1 MWKRKGKGK
10 DKEEKENVTQR
21 TKKVRIFPTCEQ
33 EEVLWVL
40 SERCRLIYNFGLAE
54 RKEAFKNGKNKN
66 ISYIDQQNDL
76 PETKKKYPEYRWVY
90 SKVLQGVLQKLD
102 ADYRSFF
109 TLRKNGDRNAEPP
122 GFKGKKHFTTMDFN
136 QSGFKILEKD
146 GKIKLSHSYNDVPLE
161 FGLLVCQKSLILAVI
176 QVITKRR

>member
-10 DKEEKENVTQR
+10 DKEEKENITQR
-21 TKKVRIFPTCEQ
+21 TKKVRIFPTGEQ
-33 EEVLWVL
+33 EEVLWML

-54 RKEAFKNGKNKN
+54 RKSAFKNGKN

-90 SKVLQGVLQKLD
+90 SKVLQVILQKLD

-109 TLRKNGDRNAEPP
+109 VLRKNGDQNANLQ
-122 GFKGKKHFTTMDFN
+122 GSK
-136 QSGFKILEKD
+136 
-146 GKIKLSHSYNDVPLE
+146 
-161 FGLLVCQKSLILAVI
+161 
-176 QVITKRR
+176 

>member
-10 DKEEKENVTQR
+10 DTEEKENVTQR
-21 TKKVRIFPTCEQ
+21 TQKVRIFPTNKQ

-40 SERCRLIYNFGLAE
+40 SERCRLIYNFGLTE
-54 RKEAFKNGKNKN
+54 RKDAFKNSKN

-76 PETKKKYPEYRWVY
+76 PGTEKKYPEYRWVY

-109 TLRKNGDRNAEPP
+109 SLRKN
-122 GFKGKKHFTTMDFN
+122 
-136 QSGFKILEKD
+136 ILPQWISTRA
-146 GKIKLSHSYNDVPLE
+146 GS
-161 FGLLVCQKSLILAVI
+161 
-176 QVITKRR
+176 R